1 MDDDSIFKLEKNSNQ
16 PYEGG
21 EDFVVMDITIEMNL
35 DQGILARTG
44 YTFLDVLSDV
54 GGIQSLVASAITFWL
69 GAWNYK
75 HFDNFMAA
83 ALFKVKREPNASQKD
98 GTKMIRPTS
107 YCNILE
113 FFIDMIPIF
122 CFCKGCSSKSVRMRR
137 IEKARREMAKEINI
151 VEIIKSRRMISRALE
166 LLLPES
172 KLKELKEST
181 EYFNIYSDDAFS

>member
-1 MDDDSIFKLEKNSNQ
+1 MDELTLMDDDSIFKVDKLANQ

-21 EDFVVMDITIEMNL
+21 DDDVVMDITIEMNL

-54 GGIQSLVASAITFWL
+54 GGIQSIIASAISFWL
-69 GAWNYK
+69 AAWNYK

-83 ALFKVKREPNASQKD
+83 ALFKIKMEQPGASSKGND
-98 GTKMIRPTS
+98 GSIQMIRPTS

-113 FFIDMIPIF
+113 FLIDMIPSF
-122 CFCKGCSSKSVRMRR
+122 CSCKACSRKSVRMRR

-166 LLLPES
+166 
-172 KLKELKEST
+172 
-181 EYFNIYSDDAFS
+181 